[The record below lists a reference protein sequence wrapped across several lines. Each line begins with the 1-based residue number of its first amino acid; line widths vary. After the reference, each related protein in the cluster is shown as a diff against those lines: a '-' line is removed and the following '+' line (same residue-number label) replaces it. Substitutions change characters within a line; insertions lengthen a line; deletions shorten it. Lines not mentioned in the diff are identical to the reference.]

1 MYKEQKGELFMN
13 VVICEDEKYWIGKI
27 KEALHQWAS
36 MREIK
41 LYCIS
46 FSSPQALIEH
56 LMIHKDIDVLLL
68 DISLGNEEMD
78 GVIAARHIRKMGNQ
92 IPIIF
97 ITVDSVRAADGYLV
111 EAIGFLEKPIN
122 QNRLTLFLDRIAKQK
137 KNQKIIKLIT
147 EDSVVNVNQRDIL
160 YAEVNDHTIIYHT
173 VQMDISF
180 RGTLKDIHNLLGEE
194 SFVQIHRS
202 YIIAK
207 DKINKIKTT
216 YPYSVNVF
224 AGLVTIDLPVSRKY
238 IERLKAI
245 YSDNIM
251 EMMM

>member
-1 MYKEQKGELFMN
+1 MLMN
-13 VVICEDEKYWIGKI
+13 IVICEDKKYWTRKI

-36 MREIK
+36 MRKIS

-46 FSSPQALIEH
+46 FSSPQMLIKH

-68 DISLGNEEMD
+68 DISLGNDEMD
-78 GVIAARHIRKMGNQ
+78 GIIAAKYIRKMGNQ

-97 ITVDSVRAADGYLV
+97 ITVDSIRAADGYLV
-111 EAIGFLEKPIN
+111 EAMGFLKKPID
-122 QNRLTLFLDRIAKQK
+122 QNRLTLFLDRIVNQE
-137 KNQKIIKLIT
+137 KNGKFIRLIT

-160 YAEVNDHTIIYHT
+160 YAEVNDHTIICHT
-173 VQMDISF
+173 VQADISL
-180 RGTLKDIHNLLGEE
+180 RGTLKDIYNLLGEE

-207 DKINKIKTT
+207 NKIDKIKIT
-216 YPYSVNVF
+216 YPYSVNIA
-224 AGLVTIDLPVSRKY
+224 AGLGTIDLPVSRKY
-238 IERLKAI
+238 IEKLKEI

-251 EMMM
+251 EMMI